1 MQLITGIVL
10 VALAVGSFISSLPR
24 RGRTARFVGTEWEGY
39 VVAGMV
45 GALGLGVVMIIAGSA
60 EFLT

>member
-10 VALAVGSFISSLPR
+10 VALAVGSFMGSLPR

-39 VVAGMV
+39 LVAGMV
-45 GALGLGVVMIIAGSA
+45 GALGLGVVMIITGLA

>member
-1 MQLITGIVL
+1 MQLIAGAIL
-10 VALAVGSFISSLPR
+10 VALAVVGFITSLPR

-45 GALGLGVVMIIAGSA
+45 GVLGLGAVMVING
-60 EFLT
+60 LTQWLS